1 MVSSILIRQK
11 NWKTAPNCLEV
22 ANEVLNRA
30 AHHGR
35 METRGATRFNVL
47 GAGTIEFD
55 GGEVNCV
62 VRDMS
67 IAGAALEVLSS
78 GSIPEHF
85 TLTLPADSQRI
96 PCHIV
101 WRKEQRIGVAFDWVA

>member
-1 MVSSILIRQK
+1 
-11 NWKTAPNCLEV
+11 
-22 ANEVLNRA
+22 
-30 AHHGR
+30 

-67 IAGAALEVLSS
+67 IAGAALEVRSS
-78 GSIPEHF
+78 ESIPEHF
-85 TLTLPADSQRI
+85 TLALRADNQRI
-96 PCHIV
+96 PCHII
-101 WRKEQRIGVAFDWVA
+101 WRKKERIGVAFDWVA

>member
-1 MVSSILIRQK
+1 
-11 NWKTAPNCLEV
+11 
-22 ANEVLNRA
+22 
-30 AHHGR
+30 

-67 IAGAALEVLSS
+67 ITGAALEVLSS
-78 GSIPEHF
+78 RSIPQHF
-85 TLTLPADSQRI
+85 TLALRADRQRI
-96 PCHIV
+96 PATLCGAKKSGWV
-101 WRKEQRIGVAFDWVA
+101 RRLIGSPKLRVVQSSVGKYRFVNSI

>member
-1 MVSSILIRQK
+1 
-11 NWKTAPNCLEV
+11 
-22 ANEVLNRA
+22 
-30 AHHGR
+30 

-67 IAGAALEVLSS
+67 ITGAALEVLSS
-78 GSIPEHF
+78 RRIPQHF
-85 TLTLPADSQRI
+85 TLALRADRQRI

-101 WRKEQRIGVAFDWVA
+101 WRKEKRMGVAFDWVA

>member
-1 MVSSILIRQK
+1 
-11 NWKTAPNCLEV
+11 
-22 ANEVLNRA
+22 
-30 AHHGR
+30 

-55 GGEVNCV
+55 GGEINCV

-67 IAGAALEVLSS
+67 IAGAALEVFGSR
-78 GSIPEHF
+78 SIPDHF
-85 TLTLPADSQRI
+85 TLALPADRQRI

-101 WRKEQRIGVAFDWVA
+101 WRKEDRMGVAFDWIA

>member
-1 MVSSILIRQK
+1 
-11 NWKTAPNCLEV
+11 
-22 ANEVLNRA
+22 
-30 AHHGR
+30 

-55 GGEVNCV
+55 GDAINCV

-67 IAGAALEVLSS
+67 IMGAALEVPSS
-78 GSIPEHF
+78 RNIPDHF
-85 TLTLPADSQRI
+85 TLALHADRQRI

-101 WRKEQRIGVAFDWVA
+101 WRKEQRMGVAFDWVG

>member
-1 MVSSILIRQK
+1 
-11 NWKTAPNCLEV
+11 
-22 ANEVLNRA
+22 
-30 AHHGR
+30 

-55 GGEVNCV
+55 GDEINCV

-67 IAGAALEVLSS
+67 IMGAALEVPSS
-78 GSIPEHF
+78 RSIPDHF
-85 TLTLPADSQRI
+85 TLALHADRQRI

-101 WRKEQRIGVAFDWVA
+101 WRKEKRMGVAFDWVD